1 MSRLLSVI
9 GLAVVASLGVA
20 ACHSAGPPGSDP
32 GDMGGMGGD
41 PTKMHR
47 VMPAATH
54 SRAVPTV
61 CNFQSPAANC
71 SRIESR

>member
-20 ACHSAGPPGSDP
+20 ACH
-32 GDMGGMGGD
+32 MGGMGGD